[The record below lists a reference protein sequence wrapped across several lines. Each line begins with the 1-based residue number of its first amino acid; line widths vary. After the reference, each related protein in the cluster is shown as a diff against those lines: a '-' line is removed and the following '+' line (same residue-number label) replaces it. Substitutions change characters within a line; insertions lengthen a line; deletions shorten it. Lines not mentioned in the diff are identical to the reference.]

1 MSEQETDG
9 LDPDRAR
16 KIAEECYGDGLQET
30 AMQSSGLAC
39 MIAKRV
45 NHLQVLR
52 GISGG
57 GIGNPTRVAATRLRV
72 SEISPYSPLPASSR
86 NRLRCVR
93 GGPAHPPRGAIEDV
107 GSMVNEHREL

>member
-1 MSEQETDG
+1 
-9 LDPDRAR
+9 
-16 KIAEECYGDGLQET
+16 
-30 AMQSSGLAC
+30 MQSSGLAC

-93 GGPAHPPRGAIEDV
+93 GGPVHPSRGAIEDV
-107 GSMVNEHREL
+107 GSVVNERRGL